1 MGPKIEILSFK
12 TFWMQWRKCVRKQTD
27 IWVCMTE
34 DLFFWPGVL
43 LSLLKVRE
51 YQGLWHI
58 CIKPFFILPL
68 GSIVLLGGESWRS
81 LKNPHFPLAQ
91 RWLGWGL
98 SLVFRGKK
106 WRDHNHE
113 RIERSF
119 SQSYFQSFT
128 ILLLLSSLQ
137 FSSSPFLYANGS
149 KVLKRKVQ

>member
-1 MGPKIEILSFK
+1 MYDHGFWLRFCSFEPEAAAARLCSRRSGL
-12 TFWMQWRKCVRKQTD
+12 WLANEREVW
-27 IWVCMTE
+27 
-34 DLFFWPGVL
+34 
-43 LSLLKVRE
+43 E